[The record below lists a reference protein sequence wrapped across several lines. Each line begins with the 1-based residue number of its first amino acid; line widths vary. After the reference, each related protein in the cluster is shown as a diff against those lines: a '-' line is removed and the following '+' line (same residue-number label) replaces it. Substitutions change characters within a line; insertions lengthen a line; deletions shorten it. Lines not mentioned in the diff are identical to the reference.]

1 MLSLLMNAA
10 PGKGG
15 KLQFYPGDA
24 EKFLKWGTVGFLGF
38 GLYQMAATL
47 AKRNV
52 NPCFE
57 FKDPVE
63 AIQYDPIIRDALIQ
77 LQSYRD
83 MNTWLFKTALQNIDM
98 LLFLEN
104 QLLTQKT
111 VPVRQDKNL
120 AFTYFK
126 MGINRLNQF
135 QHLVRSTLGNEH
147 GLTVNILVKQVYTQ
161 MQKHLLNVLHL
172 CSKFRPENLIQR
184 APLEIEKALK
194 RMTDGVPFDNDAEK
208 KWNKLRE
215 RLDHE
220 EKEL

>member
-1 MLSLLMNAA
+1 MLMNTV
-10 PGKGG
+10 PSKGG

-24 EKFLKWGTVGFLGF
+24 EKFLKWGTLGFVGF

-63 AIQYDPIIRDALIQ
+63 AIQFDPIVRDSFIQ
-77 LQSYRD
+77 LQSYRE
-83 MNTWLFKTALQNIDM
+83 MNPWLFKTALQNIDQ

-104 QLLTQKT
+104 ALLSQK
-111 VPVRQDKNL
+111 VLPARQDKNL

-126 MGINRLNQF
+126 MGVNRLNQF
-135 QHLVRSTLGNEH
+135 QHLVRSSLGNEH
-147 GLTVNILVKQVYTQ
+147 GMTVNILVKQVYNQ
-161 MQKHLLNVLHL
+161 IQKHLLNILHL

-184 APLEIEKALK
+184 APLEIEHALK
-194 RMTDGVPFDNDAEK
+194 RMADGVPVEDDSEK
-208 KWNKLRE
+208 KWKKLRE
-215 RLDHE
+215 RLEQE
-220 EKEL
+220 EKDL

>member
-1 MLSLLMNAA
+1 MNTV
-10 PGKGG
+10 PNKGG

-24 EKFLKWGTVGFLGF
+24 EKFLKWGTLGFVGF

-63 AIQYDPIIRDALIQ
+63 AIQFDPIVRDAFIQ
-77 LQSYRD
+77 LQSYRE
-83 MNTWLFKTALQNIDM
+83 MNPWLFKTALQNIDQ

-104 QLLTQKT
+104 ALLSQK
-111 VPVRQDKNL
+111 VLPARQDKNL

-126 MGINRLNQF
+126 MGVNRLNQF
-135 QHLVRSTLGNEH
+135 QHLVRSSLGNEH
-147 GLTVNILVKQVYTQ
+147 GMTVNILVKQVYNQ
-161 MQKHLLNVLHL
+161 IQKHLLNILHL

-184 APLEIEKALK
+184 APLEIEHALK
-194 RMTDGVPFDNDAEK
+194 RMADGVPVEDDSEK
-208 KWNKLRE
+208 KWKKLRE
-215 RLDHE
+215 RLERE
-220 EKEL
+220 EKDL